1 MLLIIAGL
9 LEFVLGNNFPF
20 LVFMGY
26 GNKSLYLQHKVCKL
40 GS

>member
-26 GNKSLYLQHKVCKL
+26 GRFLCLQQQECL
-40 GS
+40 S